1 MDPLTINFEWRIPV
15 ENNDGTQTEL
25 TSLVSRLTQEQV
37 DSYLSRYTPGQP
49 VDPADAA
56 EYFTQFMA
64 TLAAAQN

>member
-15 ENNDGTQTEL
+15 KNDDGTQTEL

-56 EYFTQFMA
+56 EYFTQFLSA
-64 TLAAAQN
+64 LAGAQ